1 MNEPLSPAQARVA
14 WEKFLEFS
22 SGSAELVQSSEILT
36 EWAKSPELHLKEGS
50 KAKYRIE
57 WKERESLANSASQ
70 RLRMLRDWQRAELVR
85 LAWRN
90 FAQPIPAEAA
100 GRSWTE
106 LAEFTLETVLK
117 LAQEKVPEMDR
128 GKTGGFTLLA
138 LGKLGAGDLNFYSD
152 LDLIFFHGER
162 DDEGAVTRLA
172 RSLVGDLDAPGGER
186 IYRVDL
192 RLRPEG
198 DRGALVPVRSALEDY
213 YEAYGE
219 VWERCAWIRG
229 RRVGGNEEEAYEFFQ
244 TLQSFIYPRG
254 VSPSALG
261 ELFQQKG
268 RAEEELIADADR
280 DREMKR
286 GRGGLRE
293 VEFPVLG
300 LQLLHGARQ
309 PTLQTCDLRK
319 AIRNLEILR
328 ILSSEEAE
336 TLRGGYDFWRRL
348 EDFLQMRQI
357 RQTHLLPN
365 TAEEM
370 DRLARAMGKGT
381 GGDLEKEV
389 EGWRLRVRKVYD
401 SIFGELQPQKI
412 SGFDGLSQV
421 KWEDAKA
428 AQLAWKTLEPD
439 EGVHATARTKEN
451 FERWQPLLV
460 AELAKCARPDLA
472 LSGLSR
478 FVGVYGARSLLY
490 ESLCANPK
498 ALRLL
503 VKFFES
509 SESMGTSLV
518 ARPELFEAV
527 AQAELDTPRTIEFHR
542 KAFALPQE
550 EEEAMDAARV
560 YVRGEQLRIALR
572 SLLGLGEIEVFQ
584 GEVTALAEICLEWAW
599 NFAGKPK
606 WAWIGLGKLGGS
618 ALSFG
623 SDLDLLVVGE
633 GEKEVQRAV
642 QFLTEERASGSL
654 FKVDFRLRPYAEGAL
669 AVPVKRYAQY
679 YSKEAQGWEVQALCR
694 ARVLGGEAK
703 VGSQFWPSVEKS
715 WVAWGKK
722 SKISTEIREMRE
734 RIATE
739 RVIKGEEDLH
749 YKTTRGGLMD
759 VEFAAQAWQMR
770 HGLRECRTDEIIRAM
785 AKELPEASGVL
796 SEGLEFWG
804 KVEWWVRLSE
814 GRGGSCLP
822 QAGRNLEWLAQIVG
836 EPDGKALM
844 EKVRKMYAR
853 VREAY
858 EIVLR

>member
-1 MNEPLSPAQARVA
+1 
-14 WEKFLEFS
+14 
-22 SGSAELVQSSEILT
+22 
-36 EWAKSPELHLKEGS
+36 
-50 KAKYRIE
+50 
-57 WKERESLANSASQ
+57 
-70 RLRMLRDWQRAELVR
+70 
-85 LAWRN
+85 
-90 FAQPIPAEAA
+90 
-100 GRSWTE
+100 
-106 LAEFTLETVLK
+106 
-117 LAQEKVPEMDR
+117 
-128 GKTGGFTLLA
+128 
-138 LGKLGAGDLNFYSD
+138 
-152 LDLIFFHGER
+152 
-162 DDEGAVTRLA
+162 
-172 RSLVGDLDAPGGER
+172 
-186 IYRVDL
+186 
-192 RLRPEG
+192 
-198 DRGALVPVRSALEDY
+198 
-213 YEAYGE
+213 
-219 VWERCAWIRG
+219 
-229 RRVGGNEEEAYEFFQ
+229 
-244 TLQSFIYPRG
+244 
-254 VSPSALG
+254 LG

-268 RAEEELIADADR
+268 RAEEELVADEDR
-280 DREMKR
+280 GREMKR

-319 AIRNLEILR
+319 AIRNLGILR

-357 RQTHLLPN
+357 RQTHLLPD

-428 AQLAWKTLEPD
+428 AQLAWKTLELD

-472 LSGLSR
+472 LAGLSR

-490 ESLCANPK
+490 ESLCASPK

-527 AQAELDTPRTIEFHR
+527 AQAELDTPRTVNFHR
-542 KAFALPQE
+542 KAMVLLDDSPD
-550 EEEAMDAARV
+550 AMDAARV

-572 SLLGLGEIEVFQ
+572 SLLGLGKIEVFQ

-633 GEKEVQRAV
+633 GEASVQKAV
-642 QFLTEERASGSL
+642 KFLTAELASGRL
-654 FKVDFRLRPYAEGAL
+654 FQVDFRLRPYAEGAL
-669 AVPVKRYAQY
+669 AVPVKRYAEY
-679 YSKEAQGWEVQALCR
+679 YEKEAQGWEVQALCR
-694 ARVLGGEAK
+694 SRLLGGSEK
-703 VGSQFWPSVEKS
+703 VGEKFWPAVEKS
-715 WVAWGKK
+715 WLRWGKEK
-722 SKISTEIREMRE
+722 NFFREIVAMRE

-739 RVIKGEEDLH
+739 RVEAGAGERS
-749 YKTTRGGLMD
+749 YKTARGGLLD

-770 HGLRECRTDEIIRAM
+770 EGLRECRTGEVLQAM
-785 AKELPEASGVL
+785 RKTLPKEARILID
-796 SEGLEFWG
+796 GLNFWS
-804 KVEWWVRLSE
+804 KTEWWIRLGE
-814 GRGGSCLP
+814 GRSSNLLP
-822 QAGRNLEWLAQIVG
+822 KAGRDLEWLAVRCEEAGG
-836 EPDGKALM
+836 EELIKRVQETFKQVHAAY
-844 EKVRKMYAR
+844 EKV
-853 VREAY
+853 
-858 EIVLR
+858 LR

>member
-22 SGSAELVQSSEILT
+22 SGSAELVQSSEILA

-57 WKERESLANSASQ
+57 WKERESVANSASQ

-90 FAQPIPAEAA
+90 FALPISAETA

-106 LAEFTLETVLK
+106 LAEFTLETELK

-128 GKTGGFTLLA
+128 GKSEGFTLLA

-172 RSLVGDLDAPGGER
+172 RSVVGDLDAPGGER

-229 RRVGGNEEEAYEFFQ
+229 RRVGGSEEEAYEFFQ

-254 VSPSALG
+254 ISPSALG

-309 PTLQTCDLRK
+309 PTLQTYDLRK

-328 ILSSEEAE
+328 ILSPDEAE

-370 DRLARAMGKGT
+370 DVLARAMGKGT

-401 SIFGELQPQKI
+401 SIFGELQPKKM

-421 KWEDAKA
+421 KWEDAKG

-472 LSGLSR
+472 LAGLSH

-490 ESLCANPK
+490 ESLCASPK

-509 SESMGTSLV
+509 SESMGTSLS

-527 AQAELDTPRTIEFHR
+527 AQAELDAARTTEFHR
-542 KAFALPQE
+542 KALVLPQE
-550 EEEAMDAARV
+550 EEEAMDLARV
-560 YVRGEQLRIALR
+560 YAQGEQLRIALR
-572 SLLGLGEIEVFQ
+572 SLLGLGKIEVFQ
-584 GEVTALAEICLEWAW
+584 AEVTALAEICLEWAW
-599 NFAGKPK
+599 RYAGTPK

-633 GEKEVQRAV
+633 GEKEVQKAV
-642 QFLTEERASGSL
+642 HFLTEERASGSL

-679 YSKEAQGWEVQALCR
+679 YSKEAQGWELQALCR
-694 ARVLGGEAK
+694 ARVVGGEMEF
-703 VGSQFWPSVEKS
+703 GSQFWPSVEKS

-722 SKISTEIREMRE
+722 SKFFSEIREMRE

-749 YKTTRGGLMD
+749 YKTRRGGLMD

-770 HGLRECRTDEIIRAM
+770 HGLRECRTDEVLRAM
-785 AKELPEASGVL
+785 AKEFPEASGVL
-796 SEGLEFWG
+796 SEGLEFWT

-822 QAGRNLEWLAQIVG
+822 QAGRNLEWLAQVMG
-836 EPDGKALM
+836 ELDGKSFM
-844 EKVRKMYAR
+844 EKVRKVYSR

>member
-1 MNEPLSPAQARVA
+1 
-14 WEKFLEFS
+14 
-22 SGSAELVQSSEILT
+22 
-36 EWAKSPELHLKEGS
+36 
-50 KAKYRIE
+50 
-57 WKERESLANSASQ
+57 
-70 RLRMLRDWQRAELVR
+70 
-85 LAWRN
+85 
-90 FAQPIPAEAA
+90 
-100 GRSWTE
+100 
-106 LAEFTLETVLK
+106 
-117 LAQEKVPEMDR
+117 
-128 GKTGGFTLLA
+128 
-138 LGKLGAGDLNFYSD
+138 
-152 LDLIFFHGER
+152 
-162 DDEGAVTRLA
+162 
-172 RSLVGDLDAPGGER
+172 
-186 IYRVDL
+186 
-192 RLRPEG
+192 
-198 DRGALVPVRSALEDY
+198 
-213 YEAYGE
+213 
-219 VWERCAWIRG
+219 
-229 RRVGGNEEEAYEFFQ
+229 
-244 TLQSFIYPRG
+244 
-254 VSPSALG
+254 
-261 ELFQQKG
+261 
-268 RAEEELIADADR
+268 
-280 DREMKR
+280 
-286 GRGGLRE
+286 
-293 VEFPVLG
+293 
-300 LQLLHGARQ
+300 
-309 PTLQTCDLRK
+309 
-319 AIRNLEILR
+319 
-328 ILSSEEAE
+328 
-336 TLRGGYDFWRRL
+336 L

-357 RQTHLLPN
+357 RQTHLLPD

-490 ESLCANPK
+490 ESLCASPK

-518 ARPELFEAV
+518 ARPDLFEAV

-572 SLLGLGEIEVFQ
+572 SLLGLGKTEVFQ

-679 YSKEAQGWEVQALCR
+679 YAKEAQGWEVQALSR
-694 ARVLGGEAK
+694 ARVVGGEAK

-722 SKISTEIREMRE
+722 SKIFAEIREMRE

-770 HGLRECRTDEIIRAM
+770 HGLRECRTDEILRAM
-785 AKELPEASGVL
+785 AKELPEVSGVL

-836 EPDGKALM
+836 ERDGKSFM

-853 VREAY
+853 VRGAY